1 MFAQAPHLLAMLK
14 MSGSRKKE
22 ACDKLHGF
30 ELQVGAAGLNQFM
43 KCEGDFPA
51 AFKGAK
57 ALCGSGGAAGNTTK
71 GNTTKGNT
79 TKGNTTKGNTTKPGS
94 AADGGHM
101 CNIAKAQVRV
111 GVFAREQEHREYDGS
126 WPMGAWES
134 G

>member
-57 ALCGSGGAAGNTTK
+57 ALCGSGGAAGNTVTK
-71 GNTTKGNT
+71 
-79 TKGNTTKGNTTKPGS
+79 KPTGKFSGLRLRGENAAIEVCS
-94 AADGGHM
+94 A
-101 CNIAKAQVRV
+101 CVTRTL
-111 GVFAREQEHREYDGS
+111 RCY
-126 WPMGAWES
+126 
-134 G
+134 